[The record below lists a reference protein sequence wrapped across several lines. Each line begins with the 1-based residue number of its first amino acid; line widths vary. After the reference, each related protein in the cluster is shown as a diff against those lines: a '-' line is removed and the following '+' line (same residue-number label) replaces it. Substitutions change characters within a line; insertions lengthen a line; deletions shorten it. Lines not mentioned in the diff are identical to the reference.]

1 LSTPTVHILGL
12 DIPVFDYLTIE
23 EQERVE
29 LLTADKP
36 ASTTRFYLE
45 LLRIFADTRCGEKI
59 RVDEYLKKPDPND
72 QLAAGLEEVMRPFTE
87 AREERNKR
95 HQARIARGLTLNQV
109 AAVAMDLKAQVEILE
124 TAVSELEANGGEL
137 KP

>member
-1 LSTPTVHILGL
+1 MSTPTVDILGL
-12 DIPVFDYLTIE
+12 TIPVYEYLTIE

-45 LLRIFADTRCGEKI
+45 LLKIFADTRAGERIKI
-59 RVDEYLKKPDPND
+59 DDYLKKPDPND
-72 QLAAGLEEVMRPFTE
+72 ELARGLEEVMAPFTQ
-87 AREERNKR
+87 AREERA
-95 HQARIARGLTLNQV
+95 ARQEARTARGLTLEQV
-109 AAVAMDLKAQVEILE
+109 ASLAQYLKAQVQILE
-124 TAVSELEANGGEL
+124 AAVNEYEANGDAR